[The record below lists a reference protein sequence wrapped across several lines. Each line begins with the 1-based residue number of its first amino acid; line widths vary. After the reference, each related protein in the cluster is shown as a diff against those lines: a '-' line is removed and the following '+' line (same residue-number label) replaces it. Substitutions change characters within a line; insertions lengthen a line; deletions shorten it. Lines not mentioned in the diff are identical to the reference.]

1 MEKLEFKPNT
11 LPKETKKIIKIIKVA
26 PVIAGVI
33 ILCKMIKGGK

>member
-33 ILCKMIKGGK
+33 ILLSLIHI